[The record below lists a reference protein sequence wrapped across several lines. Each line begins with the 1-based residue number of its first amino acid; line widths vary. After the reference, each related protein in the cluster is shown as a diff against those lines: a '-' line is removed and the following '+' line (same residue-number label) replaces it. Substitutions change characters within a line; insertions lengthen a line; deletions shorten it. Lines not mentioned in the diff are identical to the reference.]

1 MVTAEQFIAEI
12 DAYLERTKVSASA
25 FGREAIG
32 DPNLVSDLKAGRMP
46 NLRTL
51 ARVMDFM
58 NASAGSEPERTS

>member
-12 DAYLERTKVSASA
+12 DAYLEREKVSASA

-32 DPNLVSDLKAGRMP
+32 DPNLVSDLKSGRMP

-51 ARVMDFM
+51 ARVTDFM
-58 NASAGSEPERTS
+58 NAGVAPEPERTA